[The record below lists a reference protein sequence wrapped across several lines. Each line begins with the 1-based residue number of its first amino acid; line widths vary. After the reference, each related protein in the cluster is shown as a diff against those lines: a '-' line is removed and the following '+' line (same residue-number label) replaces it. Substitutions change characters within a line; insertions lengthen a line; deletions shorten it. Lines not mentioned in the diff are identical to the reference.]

1 LPGNVTHPRPR
12 IETLSDMI
20 FGLALSIGALSL
32 LSKPPSTPGEVRSD
46 IVAFGF
52 SFLILI
58 YVWMSYTRVMSVLP
72 VETRATMLLNIL
84 MLFLVVIEPYLFYLV
99 GEFGHVYEY
108 QLVDYASVIYA
119 LDMGG
124 LMAILAFFNHELSVE
139 EKRLVPQ
146 ELQTRHK
153 HARNVLFVSAG
164 LFLLTTLPQ
173 FWSWQIDGTPL
184 RFYLWFGP
192 LVVSWISRG
201 LRAGEHS
208 SKVSR

>member
-1 LPGNVTHPRPR
+1 LPENVTHPRPR
-12 IETLSDMI
+12 IETLSDLI

-46 IVAFGF
+46 IFAFAF

-58 YVWMSYTRVMSVLP
+58 YVWMSYTRIMSVLP
-72 VETRATMLLNIL
+72 LETRATIFLNIL

-99 GEFGHVYEY
+99 TLFGHVYEY
-108 QLVDYASVIYA
+108 LLVDYASVIYS

-139 EKRLVPQ
+139 EKRLIPQ
-146 ELQTRHK
+146 ELLPRHK
-153 HARNVLFVSAG
+153 RARNVLFVSAG
-164 LFLLTTLPQ
+164 LFFLTALPQ
-173 FWSWQIDGTPL
+173 FWSWQIDGVPL
-184 RFYLWFGP
+184 RFYLWFSP
-192 LVVSWISRG
+192 LAVSWISRG
-201 LRAGEHS
+201 LRADQHS